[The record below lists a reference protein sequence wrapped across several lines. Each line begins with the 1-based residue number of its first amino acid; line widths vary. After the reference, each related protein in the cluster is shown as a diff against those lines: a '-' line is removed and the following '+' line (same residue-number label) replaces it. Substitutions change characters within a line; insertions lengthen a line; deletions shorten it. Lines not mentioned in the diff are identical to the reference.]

1 MFEPL
6 INLVPEY
13 SFDAF
18 GTWYYC
24 RFRNIFMISSCPITN
39 WKAEFI
45 KWNYAWSFENKEIP
59 EDIKKKFIE
68 YTNSEFFEIDV
79 LKFKES
85 QKW

>member
-18 GTWYYC
+18 GKWYCC
-24 RFRNIFMISSCPITN
+24 RFKHIFMISSCPITN
-39 WKAEFI
+39 WKVVFI
-45 KWNYAWSFENKEIP
+45 EGNFTWSENKEIP

-68 YTNSEFFEIDV
+68 YTNSEFFEIDYKRWKNG
-79 LKFKES
+79 LS
-85 QKW
+85 